1 MKKLICILLGLLM
14 LLSLAACGTQKAG
27 PADSGPKEDQGA
39 STPAGADAPEADKS
53 EVPADTGTETGDSEA
68 ETADEAFTI
77 TDLADREV
85 TFDRPVSRF
94 IDQSSGSGGAFFTAC
109 AILGD
114 ELCDYMVGW
123 DDGITKWRTDF
134 YNHFVEEMPELA
146 DVKMVGSITSDNFDF
161 EAVVTSGAEVIFMT
175 RGSFASVEDGIVK
188 KIEDAGIKIVCL
200 DYQAQQYEKHMQCI
214 EIVGKLLGREERAR
228 EIIEFYTDAVKDIYP
243 QIDGLLAA
251 NGGVRPVVYGEWG
264 KNDDPLTTFSTSWSD
279 KTQWGGI
286 VYSLGGIGLG
296 GDGSNGANPEVDP
309 EYILTSDP
317 DMIFLSAVSPESKE
331 EAVGVGHGIYVGF
344 DVTEEAIEVNRQV
357 YMQRPGWENLTA
369 VKENKVYVIPHP
381 IHREVFDCSSIQAV
395 AKIMWPE
402 AFSDL
407 DPVKTYQEFW
417 DRFMPFTLSG
427 VWYYGF

>member
-1 MKKLICILLGLLM
+1 MRKIISILLALFVLF
-14 LLSLAACGTQKAG
+14 SLAACGAQKTE
-27 PADSGPKEDQGA
+27 PADNGSKPDQ
-39 STPAGADAPEADKS
+39 STPASDESTTPDTAPADAEPEDSNSDS
-53 EVPADTGTETGDSEA
+53 EPADQS
-68 ETADEAFTI
+68 FTI

-85 TFDRPVSRF
+85 TFDKPVDKF

-109 AILGD
+109 ALLGD

-146 DVKMVGSITSDNFDF
+146 DVKMVGGMTSDNFDF
-161 EAVVTSGAEVIFMT
+161 EAVVTSGAGVIFMT
-175 RGSFASVEDGIVK
+175 RGNFASVEEGIVK
-188 KIEDAGIKIVCL
+188 KIEDAGIRIVCL
-200 DYQAQQYEKHMQCI
+200 DFQAQQYEKHMQCI
-214 EIVGKLLGREERAR
+214 EIIGKVLGKEEKAK
-228 EIIEFYTDAVKDIYP
+228 EIMDFYTDAVKDIYP

-251 NGGVRPVVYGEWG
+251 NGGERPVVYGEWG

-286 VYSLGGIGLG
+286 VYSLGGIGLA
-296 GDGSNGANPEVDP
+296 GDGSNGSNPAVDP

-317 DMIFLSAVSPESKE
+317 DMIFLSAVSPETKE
-331 EAVGVGHGIYVGF
+331 QAVEVGHGIYVGF
-344 DVTEEAIEVNRQV
+344 DVTEEAIEANRQV

-381 IHREVFDCSSIQAV
+381 IHREVFDCASIQAV

-402 AFSDL
+402 AFADL
-407 DPVKTYQEFW
+407 DPVETYQEFW
-417 DRFMPFTLSG
+417 DRFMPFSLSG